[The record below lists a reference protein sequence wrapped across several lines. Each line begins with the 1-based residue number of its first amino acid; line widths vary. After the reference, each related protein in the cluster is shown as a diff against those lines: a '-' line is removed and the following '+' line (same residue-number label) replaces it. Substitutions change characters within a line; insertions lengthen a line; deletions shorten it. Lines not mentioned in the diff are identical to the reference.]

1 MKDQRMKR
9 ANINAAS
16 TLVHQLVSTVCGLI
30 IPWIMIDS
38 FGSVAYGLTV
48 SIAQFLSYI
57 TLFEGGIGRV
67 ARGALYKPLA
77 QKNDIEVSKVYLAVK
92 RFFRMMGIAFVGYT
106 VLLAVFYRYIADIT
120 DIKEFSFWYVFVLVI
135 FISIGK
141 LAEFMG
147 GITNVTLFN
156 ADQKQY
162 IVYGA
167 IVVSNILNALTIV
180 LLINLGLDMLWV
192 KLGSSLVF
200 ILKPVFYSIYLKKHY
215 NIVKTVEKTP
225 LPNRWT
231 GLGQHMAYFIQN
243 NTDIMVLTVL
253 ADIKYVAVYSV
264 YFLVISSIRNI
275 TSSFTGGMEAL
286 FGDMYAKDE
295 HDKLYSAYRR
305 FKMILT
311 LITITL
317 FGVTAFLIVPFVSL
331 YTSGA
336 ADADYYQPLFAILL
350 ILSEAINC
358 IGLPCFNLPIAAN
371 KLKESRIGA
380 YGEAFV
386 NITISC
392 ILVAVLDNPLLG
404 VATGTLISSVFKNF
418 FYLIFS
424 SKNIIKG
431 KSGVMLRDFVITLA
445 VLIAVCVGSI
455 SLIEFIE
462 INNFLVWA
470 LYGAA
475 GIICTAIIALILCAC
490 LYGEKLG
497 FITKLFKKKRV

>member
-1 MKDQRMKR
+1 MKDQRIKR

-16 TLVHQLVSTVCGLI
+16 TLVHQLVSTLCGLI

-38 FGSVAYGLTV
+38 FGSVAYGITV

-77 QKNDIEVSKVYLAVK
+77 QKDDVEISKIYLAVK

-106 VLLAVFYRYIADIT
+106 VILALFYNYIADL
-120 DIKEFSFWYVFVLVI
+120 EGFSFRYIFFLVI
-135 FISIGK
+135 FISIGR
-141 LAEFMG
+141 LAEYMG
-147 GITNVTLFN
+147 GITNITLFN

-167 IVVSNILNALTIV
+167 IVVSNILNALMVV
-180 LLINLGLDMLWV
+180 LLINLGCDILWV

-200 ILKPVFYSIYLKKHY
+200 VLKPIFYSWYLRKNY
-215 NIVKTVEKTP
+215 NIIKTKEKTK

-243 NTDIMVLTVL
+243 NTDIMVLTIL
-253 ADIKYVAVYSV
+253 ADDISYVAVYSV

-286 FGDMYAKDE
+286 FGDMYAKEE

-305 FKMILT
+305 FKMLLT
-311 LITITL
+311 LITIIL

-331 YTSGA
+331 YTAGVE
-336 ADADYYQPLFAILL
+336 DANYYQPLFAILL
-350 ILSEAINC
+350 ILAEAFNC

-371 KLKESRIGA
+371 KLKESRMGA
-380 YGEAFV
+380 YGEAFI
-386 NITISC
+386 NITTSC
-392 ILVAVLDNPLLG
+392 VLVIVLDNPLLG
-404 VATGTLISSVFKNF
+404 VAIGTLAASVFKNF

-424 SKNIIKG
+424 AMNIIKG
-431 KSGVMLRDFVITLA
+431 RFAVMLRDFVITLV
-445 VLIAVCVGSI
+445 VLVAVCIGSI
-455 SLIEFIE
+455 MLIEYIV
-462 INNFLVWA
+462 ISNFMVWA
-470 LYGAA
+470 LYGVAGVAA
-475 GIICTAIIALILCAC
+475 TALMALVLCRC
-490 LYGEKLG
+490 LYPERLRS
-497 FITKLFKKKRV
+497 LFGLIKKK